1 MLQHL
6 WWIWMQYKLATKLF
20 RNKYQYK
27 IVLVCSFAGVFR
39 AGDMEKTI
47 QSLQKTNK
55 NPVYRNNPVVA
66 RSKNDSDYAI
76 KLATVINN
84 LSDIDIRVEN
94 PWLSIY
100 TNNKSDI
107 DALANLDCDQ
117 VKYICEPPATGLKEN
132 TIIMPKMDYDFRVT
146 LGKTTSS
153 NLPFVEWAL
162 QNKKVKLPKGCIL
175 ELTRNWSW
183 GGKHFYISGDNNL
196 LMAKMHLGG
205 CIAKVERIAK
215 A

>member
-1 MLQHL
+1 
-6 WWIWMQYKLATKLF
+6 MQYKLATKLF

-27 IVLVCSFAGVFR
+27 IVLVCSSAGAFR
-39 AGDMEKTI
+39 AGDMEKTL
-47 QSLQKTNK
+47 QSIEKSSK
-55 NPVYRNNPVVA
+55 SPYRNSILHKA
-66 RSKNDSDYAI
+66 KDDSNYAI
-76 KLATVINN
+76 KLANAIHK
-84 LSDIDIRVEN
+84 LSDIDIRIES
-94 PWLSIY
+94 PWISIY
-100 TNNKSDI
+100 TNSKSDI
-107 DALANLDCDQ
+107 DALAKIDKNQ
-117 VKYICEPPATGLKEN
+117 VKYICEPPASGLAAD

-153 NLPFVEWAL
+153 NLPFIEWAL

-175 ELTRNWSW
+175 ELTRNRSW

-205 CIAKVERIAK
+205 CIAKIERIVK